1 MAEHGGLWGVA
12 RDVADLPREHPPQH
26 GVELAHRHRLFQAIA
41 HRLPHQ
47 RMIGDLA
54 VAADV
59 LQARSR
65 LRERRG
71 HQVVGLHAL
80 QRGRHLAAHPVA
92 QHGQRD
98 GGVPAPAGREHRRI
112 DQRLHQRPFE
122 RVRVHVAEDVLQRE
136 GMLGPEREQHPL
148 LGGRRL
154 QLEVEL
160 AAELLAQREPPR
172 PVHARSEGRMQDH
185 LHPPGLVEEAFEH
198 QRVLR
203 GQGPEDVL
211 RLPQVMLDLARC
223 GGRQPELLQPP
234 RSRVLVLP
242 IQARLHVG
250 AQAGHRARQLRAP
263 PRSLSQPERD
273 RRGLPV
279 RVRHSH
285 GPGIDG
291 EDAPGGV
298 PQLED
303 VARRTLDGEV
313 LVERAD
319 EGLLRIEHHP
329 VVGVV
334 GDGASRRDRREA
346 GRATPLDAPVDP
358 VAVHERPAP
367 PAPGDEALG
376 DHLHHLVEVLAR
388 QLPVRVRAAPEAE
401 ELILGP
407 GFARRLGHRL
417 LRQHVERLRHHHE
430 PVQLSVVH
438 GPHQRRA
445 LDQIV
450 AREREQAA
458 PGGAAHGVPGPPHPL
473 QEGRDPAR
481 RADLAHQVDVPD
493 VDAELER
500 RRRHQRLQRAR
511 AKPVLGRQSRLL
523 GEAAVVRG
531 DRLLPQPVGQPGR
544 EAFRHPARV
553 DEDEGGPVSLDR
565 LGQALV
571 DLRPHLV
578 RHHRFHGRG
587 RHLDGEV
594 HGAPVAF
601 VDDGAAG
608 LEGEPRRGIRRARR
622 SMSRFR
628 IRAPARVRGSARILG
643 PARIRPPARFEAP
656 THIRAPARVPAL
668 APQQKARDLADRL
681 LGGRQPDALQR
692 PAHDVPQPLQ
702 AERQVRSPAR
712 IDHGMDFVHDH
723 RAHGAEHRP
732 AALGGQEQVERLR
745 GGDQDVRG
753 RAQHRGAARRG
764 RVPGAH
770 RGTDA
775 DGGQPR
781 LHGPLADGGERL
793 LEVLVDV
800 GAERLEGRDVEDPH
814 LVLET
819 MLEPFAQQLV
829 DGVQEGGQRLP
840 GPGRGREQGVPALA
854 DGGPGALLGG
864 ERRPQ
869 GPGEPVGDNRM
880 EGQAHP
886 FFCPPSEREATR
898 WRRTFAGPNRGSTH
912 RRQGRSA
919 NRNADV
925 RHRQLTLR
933 LPQVRSRNTREDR

>member
-1 MAEHGGLWGVA
+1 M
-12 RDVADLPREHPPQH
+12 
-26 GVELAHRHRLFQAIA
+26 
-41 HRLPHQ
+41 
-47 RMIGDLA
+47 
-54 VAADV
+54 
-59 LQARSR
+59 
-65 LRERRG
+65 
-71 HQVVGLHAL
+71 
-80 QRGRHLAAHPVA
+80 
-92 QHGQRD
+92 
-98 GGVPAPAGREHRRI
+98 
-112 DQRLHQRPFE
+112 
-122 RVRVHVAEDVLQRE
+122 
-136 GMLGPEREQHPL
+136 
-148 LGGRRL
+148 
-154 QLEVEL
+154 
-160 AAELLAQREPPR
+160 
-172 PVHARSEGRMQDH
+172 
-185 LHPPGLVEEAFEH
+185 
-198 QRVLR
+198 
-203 GQGPEDVL
+203 
-211 RLPQVMLDLARC
+211 
-223 GGRQPELLQPP
+223 
-234 RSRVLVLP
+234 
-242 IQARLHVG
+242 
-250 AQAGHRARQLRAP
+250 
-263 PRSLSQPERD
+263 
-273 RRGLPV
+273 
-279 RVRHSH
+279 RVRHPH

-334 GDGASRRDRREA
+334 GDGASGRDRDEA
-346 GRATPLDAPVDP
+346 RRPAPLDASVDP
-358 VAVHERPAP
+358 VAVHERPPP

-407 GFARRLGHRL
+407 RFARRLGHRL

-430 PVQLSVVH
+430 PVQLPLVH

-450 AREREQAA
+450 AREREQAS
-458 PGGAAHGVPGPPHPL
+458 PGGAAHGVPGPPNPL
-473 QEGRDPAR
+473 QEGRNPAR
-481 RADLAHQVDVPD
+481 RADLANQVHVPD

-500 RRRHQRLQRAR
+500 RRGHQRLQRAR
-511 AKPVLGRQSRLL
+511 AKPVLGRQSSLL
-523 GEAAVVRG
+523 GETAVVRG
-531 DRLLPQPVGQPGR
+531 DRFLSEPVGQPGC

-553 DEDEGGPVSLDR
+553 DEDEGRLVGLDR

-608 LEGEPRRGIRRARR
+608 LAGEPGCGIRRMGRPV
-622 SMSRFR
+622 SRFR
-628 IRAPARVRGSARILG
+628 IRAPARV
-643 PARIRPPARFEAP
+643 PP
-656 THIRAPARVPAL
+656 L

-692 PAHDVPQPLQ
+692 PARHVPEALQ
-702 AERQVRSPAR
+702 TERQVRSPAR
-712 IDHGMDFVHDH
+712 IDHGMDLVHDH

-753 RAQHRGAARRG
+753 RAQHRSAARRG

-814 LVLET
+814 FVLKT
-819 MLEPFAQQLV
+819 MLEPLAQQLV

-840 GPGRGREQGVPALA
+840 GPGRGGEQGVPAFA

-869 GPGEPVGDNRM
+869 GPGEPVGDNRV

-886 FFCPPSEREATR
+886 PLLSSFGTGSDALATDLRGAESRVDPPP
-898 WRRTFAGPNRGSTH
+898 AGAVGKP
-912 RRQGRSA
+912 
-919 NRNADV
+919 
-925 RHRQLTLR
+925 
-933 LPQVRSRNTREDR
+933 